1 MKKLL
6 FLILLSATAVSS
18 KAQDGGY
25 KPMLTDGKMWVFNH
39 ENIIYGDRIYTETV
53 CGDTV
58 VNGLTCKKIHHKY
71 IEPYYKNISEYYY
84 ALYED
89 VDNGKVYEVNNNY
102 EQPLRLR
109 YDFNLPIGSNVPV
122 DPYSIE
128 PTDNYAYKLQVI
140 DSISVKGRT
149 YKRLTFRLGDADWG
163 DEYYWV
169 EGIGSNSY
177 FFTMY
182 PYPLPT
188 DGTTGNN
195 MLRCYDGDELIFE
208 AKDFKAEAISTGIS
222 TVTSTDKAATGKT
235 YDLGGRAI
243 SKPRT
248 GDVYIKDGKKYINR

>member
-39 ENIIYGDRIYTETV
+39 ENIIHGDRIYTETV

-58 VNGLTCKKIHHKY
+58 VNGLTCKKIHFKY
-71 IEPYYKNISEYYY
+71 IEPYYGYISESYY

-89 VDNGKVYEVNNNY
+89 VDSGRVYEVNNNY

-109 YDFNLPIGSNVPV
+109 YDFNLPIGSKVPV

-128 PTDNYAYKLQVI
+128 PTSNYAYELQVI

-149 YKRLTFRLGDADWG
+149 YKRLTFRYNNPDW
-163 DEYYWV
+163 DIKYHWV
-169 EGIGSNSY
+169 EGIGSDSY

-182 PYPLPT
+182 PYPIPT

>member
-6 FLILLSATAVSS
+6 FLILLSITAVYS
-18 KAQDGGY
+18 KAHDGGY

-39 ENIIYGDRIYTETV
+39 ENIIHGDRIYTETV

-58 VNGLTCKKIHHKY
+58 VNGLTCKKIHFKY
-71 IEPYYKNISEYYY
+71 IEPYYSYISECYY

-89 VDNGKVYEVNNNY
+89 VDNGKIYEVNNSY

-109 YDFNLPIGSNVPV
+109 YDFKLPIGSKIPSEI
-122 DPYSIE
+122 D
-128 PTDNYAYKLQVI
+128 DAYELQVI

-149 YKRLTFRLGDADWG
+149 YKRLTFRRGDPGRG

-169 EGIGSNSY
+169 EGIGSDSY

-182 PYPLPT
+182 PYPIPT

-222 TVTSTDKAATGKT
+222 TVTSTDKAAMGKT